1 MLFHSAIR
9 KDLSRNFGATVV
21 VLITIVMTIVLIRT
35 LGQASRGSVNPS
47 EVMLLMGLSVLS
59 QLTTILSL
67 SLFVSVVA
75 TLARMYGD
83 SEMVIW
89 LASGQGL
96 AGFLRPL
103 LRFAWPILL
112 AIASLAIWA
121 WPWSNQQ
128 IQDLQDRYQKRND
141 IERVAP
147 GQFQESA
154 GGKRVFFID
163 KDSQSQAQGRNVF
176 VYSQDQGQESVTSA
190 TRGQVLWHGNDR
202 YLVLNH
208 GQQLQHLSDGES
220 RLIQFED
227 YELLIDS
234 NASFES
240 NTSASKLL
248 STWALMKA
256 PTPVNMGELS
266 WRLGLSLSGVVLL
279 VLGLAMT
286 YVNPRAGRSMPFAMA
301 LLVFVLYYNM
311 INVGQN
317 WIASGKMQL
326 LPFMLG
332 LHGGMALLAVLWLGW
347 RHQQWHVRYLW
358 QTKTLKAQP

>member
-9 KDLSRNFGATVV
+9 KDLSRHFGATVV

-35 LGQASRGSVNPS
+35 LGQASRGTVNPS

-75 TLARMYGD
+75 TLSRMYAD

-89 LASGQGL
+89 LSSGQGL

-112 AIASLAIWA
+112 TIACLAIWV

-128 IQDLQDRYQKRND
+128 IEELKERYQKRND
-141 IERVAP
+141 VERVAP

-163 KDSQSQAQGRNVF
+163 KDSQSQTEGTNVF
-176 VYSQDQGQESVTSA
+176 VYSLEGGQESVTSA
-190 TRGQVLWHGNDR
+190 SQGQVLWRGLDR
-202 YLVLNH
+202 YLVLRH
-208 GQQLQHLSDGES
+208 GQQLLRLPDGES
-220 RLIQFED
+220 RLTQFED

-234 NASFES
+234 NLSVSSASG
-240 NTSASKLL
+240 TSKLL
-248 STWALMKA
+248 STWELIKA
-256 PTPVNMGELS
+256 PTPVNLGELS
-266 WRLGLSLSGVVLL
+266 WRIGLGLSGMVLL
-279 VLGLAMT
+279 TLGLAMT
-286 YVNPRAGRSMPFAMA
+286 HVNPRAGRSMPFALA
-301 LLVFVLYYNM
+301 LLVFVVYYNM
-311 INVGQN
+311 INVGQS
-317 WIASGKMQL
+317 WIANGKMQPL
-326 LPFMLG
+326 AFMLG
-332 LHGGMALLAVLWLGW
+332 LHGGVAVMALVWLSL
-347 RHQQWHVRYLW
+347 RHQQWHLRYLW
-358 QTKTLKAQP
+358 RRPATGSQG

>member
-67 SLFVSVVA
+67 SLFVAVVA
-75 TLARMYGD
+75 SLSRMYAD

-96 AGFLRPL
+96 TGFLRPL
-103 LRFAWPILL
+103 LRFAWPILV
-112 AIASLAIWA
+112 AIALLALWA

-141 IERVAP
+141 VERVAP

-163 KDSQSQAQGRNVF
+163 KDSQSQAQGKNVF
-176 VYSQDQGQESVTSA
+176 VYSQDRGLESVTSA
-190 TRGQVLWHGNDR
+190 ASGQVLWRGSDR
-202 YLVLNH
+202 FLVLSQ
-208 GQQLQHLSDGES
+208 GQQLQRLPDGES
-220 RLIQFED
+220 RLTRFES

-234 NASFES
+234 TIDVGPS
-240 NTSASKLL
+240 NGASKQL
-248 STWALMKA
+248 STWALIKA
-256 PTPVNMGELS
+256 PSPVNLGELS
-266 WRLGLSLSGVVLL
+266 WRVGLGLSGLVLL

-286 YVNPRAGRSMPFAMA
+286 HVNPRVGRSMPFVLA
-301 LLVFVLYYNM
+301 LLVFVVYYNM

-317 WIASGKMQL
+317 WIANGKMQL

-332 LHGGMALLAVLWLGW
+332 LHGGMALLAGVWLSL
-347 RHQQWHVRYLW
+347 RHQQWHWRYLW
-358 QTKTLKAQP
+358 RRPVSKAAP

>member
-9 KDLSRNFGATVV
+9 KDLSRNFAATVV

-75 TLARMYGD
+75 TLARMYAD

-96 AGFLRPL
+96 TGFLRPL
-103 LRFAWPILL
+103 LRFSWPILL
-112 AIASLAIWA
+112 AIAFLAIWA

-128 IQDLQDRYQKRND
+128 IQDLQNRYQKRND
-141 IERVAP
+141 VERVAP

-163 KDSQSQAQGRNVF
+163 KDSASQAQGKNVF
-176 VYSQDQGQESVTSA
+176 VYSQDKGQESITSA
-190 TRGQVLWHGNDR
+190 ASGQVLWRGKDR
-202 YLVLNH
+202 YLVLSH
-208 GQQLQHLSDGES
+208 GQQLLRLPDGEN
-220 RLIQFED
+220 RLTQFED

-234 NASFES
+234 NVAIGQ
-240 NTSASKLL
+240 NRSASKLL
-248 STWALMKA
+248 STWALIKA
-256 PTPVNMGELS
+256 PSLVNLGELS
-266 WRLGLSLSGVVLL
+266 WRVGLGLSGLVLL

-286 YVNPRAGRSMPFAMA
+286 HVNTRAGRSMPFALA
-301 LLVFVLYYNM
+301 LLVFVVYYNM

-317 WIASGKMQL
+317 WIASGKVQL
-326 LPFMLG
+326 LPFMLI
-332 LHGGMALLAVLWLGW
+332 LHGGMALLGFIWLAL
-347 RHQQWHVRYLW
+347 RHQQWHWRYLW
-358 QTKTLKAQP
+358 PRTADKLKP

>member
-35 LGQASRGSVNPS
+35 LGQASRGTVNPS
-47 EVMLLMGLSVLS
+47 EVMLMMGLSVLS

-75 TLARMYGD
+75 TLSRMYAD

-112 AIASLAIWA
+112 SIGCLAIWA

-128 IQDLQDRYQKRND
+128 IEDLKNRYQKRND
-141 IERVAP
+141 VERVAP

-163 KDSQSQAQGRNVF
+163 KDSQSQVEGKNVF
-176 VYSQDQGQESVTSA
+176 VYSQDRGQESVTSA
-190 TRGQVLWHGNDR
+190 SQGQVVLRGNDR
-202 YLVLNH
+202 YLLLRH
-208 GQQLQHLSDGES
+208 GQQLVHLPDGES
-220 RLIQFED
+220 RLTQFED

-234 NASFES
+234 NTASGPA
-240 NTSASKLL
+240 NGASRLL
-248 STWALMKA
+248 STWALIKA
-256 PTPVNMGELS
+256 PTPANLGELS
-266 WRLGLSLSGVVLL
+266 WRLGLGLSGFVLL
-279 VLGLAMT
+279 TLGLAMT
-286 YVNPRAGRSMPFAMA
+286 HVNPRAGRSIPFVMA
-301 LLVFVLYYNM
+301 LLVFVVYYNL

-317 WIASGKMQL
+317 WITNGKMQL

-332 LHGGMALLAVLWLGW
+332 LHGGMALLAFLWLSM
-347 RHQQWHVRYLW
+347 RHQQWHPSFLW
-358 QTKTLKAQP
+358 RKAKSGGQA

>member
-35 LGQASRGSVNPS
+35 LGQASRGTVNPS
-47 EVMLLMGLSVLS
+47 EVMLMMGLSVLS

-75 TLARMYGD
+75 TLSRMYAD

-89 LASGQGL
+89 MASGQGL

-112 AIASLAIWA
+112 TIACLAIWA

-128 IQDLQDRYQKRND
+128 IEDLKDRYQKRND
-141 IERVAP
+141 VERVAP

-154 GGKRVFFID
+154 GGKRVFFVD
-163 KDSQSQAQGRNVF
+163 KDSPSQAEGKNVF
-176 VYSQDQGQESVTSA
+176 VYSQDGAQESVSSA
-190 TRGQVLWHGNDR
+190 SQGQVLWRGQDR
-202 YLVLNH
+202 YLVLRH
-208 GQQLQHLSDGES
+208 GQQLLRLPDGES
-220 RLIQFED
+220 RLTQFED

-234 NASFES
+234 KMPMDTVHDASR
-240 NTSASKLL
+240 LL
-248 STWALMKA
+248 STWSLIKT
-256 PTPVNMGELS
+256 PTPANLGELS
-266 WRLGLSLSGVVLL
+266 WRVGLSLSGLVLL
-279 VLGLAMT
+279 TLGLAMT
-286 YVNPRAGRSMPFAMA
+286 HVNPRAGRSMPFAMA
-301 LLVFVLYYNM
+301 LLVFVMYYNM

-317 WIASGKMQL
+317 WIANGKMHPI
-326 LPFMLG
+326 PFLLG
-332 LHGGMALLAVLWLGW
+332 LHGGVALLALMWLCL
-347 RHQQWHVRYLW
+347 RHQQWHLRYLW
-358 QTKTLKAQP
+358 RKTPAGSKA

>member
-47 EVMLLMGLSVLS
+47 EVMQLMGLSVLS

-67 SLFVSVVA
+67 SLFVSIVA
-75 TLARMYGD
+75 TLSRMYAD

-96 AGFLRPL
+96 AGFVRPL

-112 AIASLAIWA
+112 AIVALAVWA

-141 IERVAP
+141 VERVAP

-163 KDSQSQAQGRNVF
+163 KDSPSQAEGKNVF
-176 VYSQDQGQESVTSA
+176 VYSQDRGQESVTSA
-190 TRGQVLWHGNDR
+190 TKGQVVWRGQDR
-202 YLVLNH
+202 FLVLRH
-208 GQQLQHLSDGES
+208 GQQLLHLPDGET
-220 RLIQFED
+220 RLTQFED

-234 NASFES
+234 SVTVAPA
-240 NTSASKLL
+240 TGASKLL
-248 STWALMKA
+248 STWALIQA
-256 PTPVNMGELS
+256 PTPVNQGELS
-266 WRLGLSLSGVVLL
+266 WRLGLGLSGLVLL

-317 WIASGKMQL
+317 WIANGK
-326 LPFMLG
+326 LPMLSFMLG
-332 LHGGMALLAVLWLGW
+332 LHGGMALLAWIWLTL
-347 RHQQWHVRYLW
+347 RHRQWHLRYLW
-358 QTKTLKAQP
+358 RRPSAGAQP